1 MKLEIHQRWYWK
13 SYGCFT
19 QMRKRRTRCSMIA
32 GFDFCVVHGSGMYCV
47 FTPYNVCQASDH
59 YHKLS
64 NYTIYGRHRH
74 AKQTLLILPELKIFL
89 QVVERIDRKRALTTT
104 EKAAH
109 SRSCQVVEPTNGK
122 NLFNII
128 FVFLKVADRRISPV
142 DLLLLYLGDV
152 MFTSL
157 SEAD

>member
-1 MKLEIHQRWYWK
+1 M
-13 SYGCFT
+13 
-19 QMRKRRTRCSMIA
+19 
-32 GFDFCVVHGSGMYCV
+32 
-47 FTPYNVCQASDH
+47 
-59 YHKLS
+59 
-64 NYTIYGRHRH
+64 
-74 AKQTLLILPELKIFL
+74 LILHELKIIL

-104 EKAAH
+104 EKGAH

-128 FVFLKVADRRISPV
+128 FVFLEVADRRISPV

-157 SEAD
+157 SEED